1 MSAAEQLHF
10 ININGKDWLTVEEA
24 AFYCGVSLAQFNAKA
39 PEYGLTPRNYM
50 GKKLYERSDLYKSI
64 YGTKQWQRSPS
75 TGGTVSPISTGARMG
90 GEPGSLLGGSAAEK
104 LRRYEQRKK
113 RN

>member
-1 MSAAEQLHF
+1 VAAAEKIQH

-39 PEYGLTPRNYM
+39 PEYGLAPRNYM

-64 YGTKQWQRSPS
+64 YGAKQWQRSQS
-75 TGGTVSPISTGARMG
+75 TGGTVSPISTGARVVR
-90 GEPGSLLGGSAAEK
+90 EVESPSVASAHER
-104 LRRYEQRKK
+104 LRKFDQRKR